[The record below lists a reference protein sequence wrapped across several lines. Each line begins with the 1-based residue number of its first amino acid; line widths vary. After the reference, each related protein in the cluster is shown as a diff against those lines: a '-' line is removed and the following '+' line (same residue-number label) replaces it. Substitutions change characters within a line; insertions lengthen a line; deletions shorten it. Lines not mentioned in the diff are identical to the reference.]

1 MLNIYDKNFF
11 LEIVADAVAEAH
23 RNCRNKKL
31 QKRWINAIAR
41 AAATILE
48 GDTSFLHWEPE
59 GGTLL
64 FWSADSNE
72 IYRVS
77 DSGGCQCPAFNQKRS
92 LPCYHRAM
100 SRLIRNYFELQRK
113 RVEIYRIDFADAVF
127 FDPELPPGE
136 KINLLNLS
144 ILEGR
149 IELKP
154 RVAALRRHI
163 SA

>member
-1 MLNIYDKNFF
+1 MLNISDKKFF
-11 LEIVADAVAEAH
+11 LEIVADGLAEAH
-23 RNCRNKKL
+23 RNCRNIKL
-31 QKRWINAIAR
+31 RNRWIKAIAR

-48 GDTSFLHWEPE
+48 GDTTFLHWEPQ
-59 GGTLL
+59 GAVLL

-77 DSGGCQCPAFNQKRS
+77 DQGGCQCPAFNQNGR

-100 SRLIRNYFELQRK
+100 SRLVKNYFEFQQKPR
-113 RVEIYRIDFADAVF
+113 ENTQIDFADAVF
-127 FDPELPPGE
+127 FDPELPPRE

-154 RVAALRRHI
+154 CIEALRRHI
-163 SA
+163 SS